1 MRVCQNYLGFLAVS
15 IAVLTGCSSDADKR
29 PKRVPVTGTITYNG
43 KPLANAAI
51 AFVPFGAGANAAT
64 GTTNASGNFILTTF
78 KTDDG
83 AIPGTYGIS
92 IAAVIDDNRNP
103 DGTQIYSDED
113 PRWKP
118 PKSSIPVRY
127 SNPKKSELTAE
138 VVAGKPNVFDFPLK
152 D

>member
-1 MRVCQNYLGFLAVS
+1 MRVRQNYWGILAISLAVFS
-15 IAVLTGCSSDADKR
+15 GCSADSDKR

-43 KPLANAAI
+43 NPLPNAAI
-51 AFVPFGAGANAAT
+51 GFIPSGAGANAAT
-64 GTTNASGNFILTTF
+64 GSTNGSGKYTLTTF
-78 KTDDG
+78 TTNDG
-83 AIPGTYGIS
+83 AIPGKYEIS
-92 IAAVIDDNRNP
+92 ISAVIDENRNP

-127 SNPKKSELTAE
+127 NDPKKSELTAE
-138 VVAGKPNVFDFPLK
+138 VVAGKANLFDFSLK